1 MMNSSTFD
9 QTALNL
15 LRTMRSAYTGKA
27 NKKYLDA
34 IDYSITRYER
44 GVKPYAEAMQKIG
57 FVGKDTALDVGCGA
71 GHWCIALSKFNHYVA
86 GIDDSEAYIQIARLV
101 ASNIDVGSK
110 LHFKRGVAEKIEF
123 SPSFFDLVNC
133 HGVLMFTDHETA
145 LGEISRVLKEDG
157 LFYCGY
163 SGHGH
168 YLRDLLVR
176 GLVEQNN
183 QRINFGMRILLTQF
197 RYDVGIH
204 TRSTRSYTDSQM
216 LRLMETFG
224 FELLE
229 RPGIQDGYAT
239 FLGVTGTYDMVVCKK
254 PFTVEQ
260 ILNKVENRIEAE
272 GSLFDVFKQLIT
284 IGRPNLVLYLL
295 EHRRTDLT
303 ERDYIL
309 LRCFALIKNGNGN
322 IGRIAADLATLDQSD
337 PFVCLAYGLHKHCS
351 GDFKD
356 AVQWYSRID
365 DHSQRNDV
373 TFLIAD
379 ALYQSGQAEKSL
391 DYFQQLTEWESKT
404 LRGWIGEMACA
415 YAMRN
420 KAMFLD
426 LASRLLHLRKLDADV
441 EGEVDEILEKGP
453 F

>member
-1 MMNSSTFD
+1 MMNFSTFD

-15 LRTMRSAYTGKA
+15 LRAMRSAYTGKA

-44 GVKPYAEAMQKIG
+44 GVKQYAEAMQKIG
-57 FVGKDTALDVGCGA
+57 FVGKDRALDVGCGA
-71 GHWCIALSKFNHYVA
+71 GHWCIALSQFNHYAA

-101 ASNIDVGSK
+101 ACNIDSGPK
-110 LHFKRGVAEKIEF
+110 LYFRRGVAEKIEF
-123 SPSFFDLVNC
+123 SHSFFDLVNC

-168 YLRDLLVR
+168 YLRDLFVR

-183 QRINFGMRILLTQF
+183 QRINFGIRILLTQF
-197 RYDVGIH
+197 RDDAGLH
-204 TRSTRSYTDSQM
+204 TRSARSYTDDQM
-216 LRLMETFG
+216 LQLMETFG
-224 FELLE
+224 FDLLE
-229 RPGIQDGYAT
+229 RPGIQDGFAT
-239 FLGVTGTYDMVVCKK
+239 FLGVTGTYDMVVQKK
-254 PFTVEQ
+254 EITVEQ
-260 ILNKVENRIEAE
+260 VLNKIKDQLETNNR
-272 GSLFDVFKQLIT
+272 LFDILQHLIR
-284 IGRPNLVLYLL
+284 IGRPNLALYLA
-295 EHRRTDLT
+295 EHRKTDLA
-303 ERDYIL
+303 EHEYIL
-309 LRCFALIKNGNGN
+309 LRCFALIKNGHGNG
-322 IGRIAADLATLDQSD
+322 GRISADLSTLDQHD
-337 PFVCLAYGLHKHCS
+337 PMVCLAYGLHKHCT

-356 AVQWYSRID
+356 AVQWYSRIE
-365 DHSQRNDV
+365 DHTKKRDV

-391 DYFQQLTEWESKT
+391 DYFQQLTEREPKT

-420 KAMFLD
+420 KEMFLE
-426 LASRLLHLRKLDADV
+426 LARRFLHLRKLDAEI
-441 EGEVDEILEKGP
+441 EGEVDEILGKGP